1 MGPSLAVPAL
11 RSCSRPLV
19 LQEEQRALSWGRGT
33 RLSIGGGASPI
44 QPHTGTAVAWQLLTS
59 LVSLSRRTRLG
70 VLSTSPH
77 GSSGAAP
84 AAGAPSQPGRPSPS
98 GSTQPTGR
106 SSSWSGWGWKESNA
120 SLPPFPYAHPTPP
133 DQQPCPRGAV
143 SPKLPRTGVSC
154 PGKGSP
160 RPLQPSDPPG
170 VGARLGPLSPL
181 PCRALAPCQAVPP
194 LHGSSR
200 VQGRPG
206 RRCGGGERGRGDEER
221 FPQPRLKLSPG
232 RRACSSESRLCPPLP
247 TAGPVPCVGMV
258 RSLGAGG
265 WPWGQG
271 RFGHSPHPCSRTRG
285 ELGQSQAAPPASPW
299 WEQAENIPGDQ
310 RTRGQG
316 RGSPRGTRDPRWCLN
331 HSQAEGQNPSVPH
344 SPPPPQGQP
353 HKRPHARHGR
363 ARPTRRW

>member
-1 MGPSLAVPAL
+1 MWGLPRFGSLFGSASPEVLLTAPGPPGGATGLELGQGDTTVHWRGGITHPTSHWHGCGLAAPHLFGVPVPQDAARCAQHQPRRLLRRRACSWGPLPAWPPLAVRLHAAHGQV
-11 RSCSRPLV
+11 LV
-19 LQEEQRALSWGRGT
+19 LVG
-33 RLSIGGGASPI
+33 
-44 QPHTGTAVAWQLLTS
+44 
-59 LVSLSRRTRLG
+59 LG
-70 VLSTSPH
+70 E
-77 GSSGAAP
+77 
-84 AAGAPSQPGRPSPS
+84 
-98 GSTQPTGR
+98 
-106 SSSWSGWGWKESNA
+106 KESNA
-120 SLPPFPYAHPTPP
+120 CLPPFPYAHPTPP

-247 TAGPVPCVGMV
+247 TAGLVPCVGMV

-265 WPWGQG
+265 WPWGQDSC
-271 RFGHSPHPCSRTRG
+271 GHSPHLCSRRRG
-285 ELGQSQAAPPASPW
+285 ALGHSQAAPPTSPQW
-299 WEQAENIPGDQ
+299 GQAENTPGDQ
-310 RTRGQG
+310 RTRGQD
-316 RGSPRGTRDPRWCLN
+316 RGSPRGTGEPLVLK
-331 HSQAEGQNPSVPH
+331 SQ
-344 SPPPPQGQP
+344 QG
-353 HKRPHARHGR
+353 
-363 ARPTRRW
+363 